1 MSRFRLLLFHSRV
14 NRKLNCK
21 EKKKKREPP
30 IHEGTRAS
38 LEMCCN
44 VCNVVMLWQNLL
56 AVGLVFLLDLVDE
69 VFDVNLHAEDA
80 ASIDEDLGEEHQ
92 HRAVYLTFR
101 RQKETGC
108 CHCRS
113 EDEQQASGD
122 FLGHA
127 SPKADRMAVML
138 VRITLIITAQV
149 FLVCCVIALVMVN
162 GSLTL

>member
-1 MSRFRLLLFHSRV
+1 M
-14 NRKLNCK
+14 K
-21 EKKKKREPP
+21 ER
-30 IHEGTRAS
+30 GQS
-38 LEMCCN
+38 LEMCCNVCN

-56 AVGLVFLLDLVDE
+56 SLGLVFFHDLVDE

-80 ASIDEDLGEEHQ
+80 TGIDQDLGEEHQ
-92 HRAVYLTFR
+92 HCAVYLTFR
-101 RQKETGC
+101 RQKKAGC

-149 FLVCCVIALVMVN
+149 FLVCCVMALVMVK